1 VQDIKGNQ
9 VFEHMVGRVGK
20 KETIRVDLQNIPD
33 GKYYAVLKGKKYS
46 MVSRLS
52 VVR

>member
-1 VQDIKGNQ
+1 
-9 VFEHMVGRVGK
+9 
-20 KETIRVDLQNIPD
+20 LQNIPD